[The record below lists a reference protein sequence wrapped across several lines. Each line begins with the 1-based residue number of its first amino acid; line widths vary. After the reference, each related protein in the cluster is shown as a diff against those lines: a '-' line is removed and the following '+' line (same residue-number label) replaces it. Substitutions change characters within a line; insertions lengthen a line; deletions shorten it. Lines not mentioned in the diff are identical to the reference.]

1 MKTNIKMLL
10 MLLTLL
16 FGKGVF
22 AQTMEIVVVGSD
34 HENKPGAED
43 YKMVTG
49 KLTNFKPDMV
59 FGEYLAPADY
69 EALEPGTWAY
79 GGMKKAKDY
88 IARTYTTAPKN
99 LDKKVKEAERALSKF
114 PYYHKVRIDLA
125 AWYIMQS
132 DRANAD
138 YQIYLIEHEMKN
150 RFGKAETA
158 YYAARFGNLDSLKK
172 VRLYRPLSEYTNIY
186 FPLLASLKQNKI
198 YPMDCQKYDRP
209 WSEAWAKTDSAFK
222 VLRQKAKAD
231 SNSAEAK
238 TLAAVQKYSDLTE
251 DDKKRMTKSPYYNMA
266 HPRYAVLNDAWNFY
280 GGASFYGWAGFPD
293 QHVKDMYT
301 QWTLRNE
308 GMCENV
314 LRQAKTNGAKRIVVG
329 VGAAHRKI
337 MEDILSR
344 DPQVKIISYLD
355 LM

>member
-1 MKTNIKMLL
+1 MKTNIKILL

-16 FGKGVF
+16 FGEGVF

-43 YKMVTG
+43 YAMVTG
-49 KLTNFKPDMV
+49 KLVKFKPDMV
-59 FGEYLAPADY
+59 FGEYLSPADY

-79 GGMKKAKDY
+79 EGMKKAKDY
-88 IARTYTTAPKN
+88 VARTYTKAPKN
-99 LDKKVKEAERALSKF
+99 LGKKIKEAQRALSRF

-138 YQIYLIEHEMKN
+138 YQIYLIEHQMKK
-150 RFGKAETA
+150 RFGKEEMA
-158 YYAARFGNLDSLKK
+158 YYTERFGNLDSLKK

-186 FPLLASLKQNKI
+186 FPLLASLKQNNI

-209 WSEAWAKTDSAFK
+209 WSEAWAKADSAMK
-222 VLRQKAKAD
+222 ALRQKAKAD
-231 SNSAEAK
+231 TGSAEAK
-238 TLAAVQKYSDLTE
+238 TFAAIVKYSELTE
-251 DDKKRMTKSPYYNMA
+251 EDKKNMTKSPYYNMA

-280 GGASFYGWAGFPD
+280 GGTSFYGWAGFPD
-293 QHVKDMYT
+293 QHVKDMLT

-308 GMCENV
+308 GMCANV
-314 LRQAKTNGAKRIVVG
+314 LRQAKAEGAKRVVIG
-329 VGAAHRKI
+329 VGAGHRRI

-344 DPQVKIISYLD
+344 DPNVKIVSYMD